1 VRLDVISISHD
12 CRDGFYAAYW
22 RRPHAYLDPR
32 VRKNISVFA
41 RLPQR
46 HVAQAI
52 AQLADDLESG
62 TWRRRH
68 ADLLNLEQLDV
79 GCRVIVAFA

>member
-1 VRLDVISISHD
+1 
-12 CRDGFYAAYW
+12 
-22 RRPHAYLDPR
+22 

-62 TWRRRH
+62 MWRRRH